1 MGSNPIIFFIMFE
14 YFFYQVSV
22 FENFLFFIFFG
33 ISIISA
39 LSIIIVKNSIYSV
52 FFLVLNFLTA
62 AGLLFLLECEFL
74 ALLFLIIYV
83 GAIAVLFLFV
93 IMMLDLKIVEEN
105 KDFLKYIPIG
115 SLIGGLFFIEIMIV
129 IGSFF
134 RPKSY
139 STGKLGQE
147 FTNIYINWYS
157 KIDFFTDINVLGQVL
172 YTYYIVQFIL
182 AGFILLL
189 ALIGTVA
196 LTSNNNYQMIKQ
208 QSVFKQISRDYRDI
222 LLI

>member
-1 MGSNPIIFFIMFE
+1 
-14 YFFYQVSV
+14 
-22 FENFLFFIFFG
+22 L
-33 ISIISA
+33 ISA
-39 LSIIIVKNSIYSV
+39 LLIITVKNSIYSV

-93 IMMLDLKIVEEN
+93 IMMLDLKIVEED
-105 KDFLKYIPIG
+105 KDFFKYIPVG
-115 SLIGGLFFIEIMIV
+115 SLIGGLFLVEISTVIV
-129 IGSFF
+129 SFF

-139 STGKLGQE
+139 SINHLGQE
-147 FTNIYINWYS
+147 FTNIYTNWYT
-157 KIDFFTDINVLGQVL
+157 KIDFFTDINVLGQIL
-172 YTYYIVQFIL
+172 YTYYIVQFIV
-182 AGFILLL
+182 AGFILLI
-189 ALIGTVA
+189 ALIGTVV
-196 LTSNNNYQMIKQ
+196 LTSSNSYQSIKQ

>member
-1 MGSNPIIFFIMFE
+1 MGSNPILSFMLE
-14 YFFYQVSV
+14 YFFHQISLI
-22 FENFLFFIFFG
+22 ENALFFTFFG
-33 ISIISA
+33 VSLISA
-39 LSIIIVKNSIYSV
+39 LLIITVKNSIYSV

-93 IMMLDLKIVEEN
+93 IMMLDLKIVEED
-105 KDFLKYIPIG
+105 KDFFKYIPVG
-115 SLIGGLFFIEIMIV
+115 SLIGGLFLVEISTVIV
-129 IGSFF
+129 SFF

-139 STGKLGQE
+139 SINHLGQE
-147 FTNIYINWYS
+147 FTNIYTNWYT
-157 KIDFFTDINVLGQVL
+157 KIDFFTDINVLGQIL
-172 YTYYIVQFIL
+172 YTYYIVQFIV
-182 AGFILLL
+182 AGFILLI
-189 ALIGTVA
+189 ALIGTVV
-196 LTSNNNYQMIKQ
+196 LTSSNSYQSIKQ

>member
-33 ISIISA
+33 VSIISA

-105 KDFLKYIPIG
+105 RDFLKYIPIG
-115 SLIGGLFFIEIMIV
+115 SLIGGLFFFEIMIV

-139 STGKLGQE
+139 STDKLGQE

-182 AGFILLL
+182 AGFILLI
-189 ALIGTVA
+189 ALIGTVV
-196 LTSNNNYQMIKQ
+196 LTGNNNYQIIKQ
-208 QSVFKQISRDYRDI
+208 QSVFKQISRDYRNI